1 MQLRSRRRPRE
12 YGDAVKSMPN
22 EWDHE
27 PTRRMR
33 RPLPDTTDP
42 TWSLGMDAA
51 EIVIEYVTHE
61 DEEWLAP

>member
-1 MQLRSRRRPRE
+1 M
-12 YGDAVKSMPN
+12 KSMPN